1 MGVIFFLPFCVV
13 SSCLSELVPALFFWG
28 GCWGAVFGSS
38 PFGVSAL
45 SHPRT
50 ALVEEGSC
58 VVGPLLLP
66 LLPAVLR
73 RGGATGVVVGCGAGD
88 GDGALATR
96 G

>member
-1 MGVIFFLPFCVV
+1 M
-13 SSCLSELVPALFFWG
+13 
-28 GCWGAVFGSS
+28 
-38 PFGVSAL
+38 SAL

-96 G
+96 GEMRRRGHENFLTVVVAFAAVEMVTTEVGGS